1 MAKEHHIFLVRH
13 GQVAGPSALYGKT
26 DVALNTEGHR
36 ALTRQFA
43 RIQPVSKIVSSPLK
57 RCLQFAEAMSAQ
69 ETLPLLIEPDFREC
83 DFGRWDGVP
92 FDDISADC
100 WGELEKFWQAPSE
113 YHFADAEPLAAM
125 QARVVGAWQLLLETV
140 RNESEPQ
147 RIVVVTHGG
156 VIRLILACVLGF
168 HWGNPA
174 LYSQWRINYGSA
186 TLLTLAQFSDAKPT
200 VNYVALPHDVTDG
213 TSEARSL

>member
-1 MAKEHHIFLVRH
+1 MAGEHHIFLVRH
-13 GQVAGPSALYGKT
+13 GQVAGPPALYGKT
-26 DVALNTEGHR
+26 DVALDAEGVR
-36 ALTRQFA
+36 ALTRQFE

-92 FDDISADC
+92 FNDIPAEC
-100 WGELEKFWQAPSE
+100 WVELEKFWQTPSK
-113 YHFADAEPLAAM
+113 YHFAHAEPLAVM
-125 QARVVGAWQLLLETV
+125 QARVVAAWRTLLESV
-140 RNESEPQ
+140 RHESEPQ

-156 VIRLILACVLGF
+156 VIRQILAYVLGI

-174 LYSQWRINYGSA
+174 LYSQWRIGYGSA
-186 TLLTLAQFSDAKPT
+186 TLLTLAQFADAKPA
-200 VNYVALPHDVTDG
+200 VNYVALPHDVTES
-213 TSEARSL
+213 TTEARPL